1 MDGNGRWAKQRNLP
15 RTKGHEAGEESLF
28 DVIEGAIEIGVKYL
42 SAYAFSTEN
51 WRRSP
56 DEVSWLMGFNRDVI
70 HRRRDQL
77 NDLGV
82 RVRWA
87 APAMALSMPVV
98 VAARVVAD
106 TAADPTSH
114 NLWPF
119 EIALA
124 MLVGFPCAIVGA
136 MVGTWLA
143 FRALR
148 RGA

>member
-1 MDGNGRWAKQRNLP
+1 MNDMAKNDGTMGAKQWAWLLGGFAACVAVIGWSYWRIPYDRVDLP
-15 RTKGHEAGEESLF
+15 L
-28 DVIEGAIEIGVKYL
+28 
-42 SAYAFSTEN
+42 
-51 WRRSP
+51 P
-56 DEVSWLMGFNRDVI
+56 LMRGFNPLMPLLLALLARWKG
-70 HRRRDQL
+70 
-77 NDLGV
+77 GV

>member
-1 MDGNGRWAKQRNLP
+1 MSAIGRFLGLLLALLARW
-15 RTKGHEAGEESLF
+15 KGC
-28 DVIEGAIEIGVKYL
+28 
-42 SAYAFSTEN
+42 
-51 WRRSP
+51 
-56 DEVSWLMGFNRDVI
+56 
-70 HRRRDQL
+70 
-77 NDLGV
+77 V

-148 RGA
+148 RKSGG

>member
-1 MDGNGRWAKQRNLP
+1 MNDMANNDGTMGVRQWAWLLGGFAACVAVIGWSYWRIPYDRVDLPLPLMRDLNPLMPLLLALLARW
-15 RTKGHEAGEESLF
+15 KG
-28 DVIEGAIEIGVKYL
+28 
-42 SAYAFSTEN
+42 
-51 WRRSP
+51 
-56 DEVSWLMGFNRDVI
+56 
-70 HRRRDQL
+70 
-77 NDLGV
+77 GV

-106 TAADPTSH
+106 TAADPTAH
-114 NLWPF
+114 TLWPF

-124 MLVGFPCAIVGA
+124 LLVGFPCAIVGA

>member
-1 MDGNGRWAKQRNLP
+1 MPLLLALLARW
-15 RTKGHEAGEESLF
+15 KG
-28 DVIEGAIEIGVKYL
+28 
-42 SAYAFSTEN
+42 
-51 WRRSP
+51 
-56 DEVSWLMGFNRDVI
+56 
-70 HRRRDQL
+70 
-77 NDLGV
+77 GV